1 MRRSSRAPVSLS
13 EPKTSVHSSK
23 GRLVVTRT
31 GYDALTAHVL
41 TDPEYQGGFEPLQRR
56 LRQIV
61 YQEFGIRHITIQI
74 EQSVTDCT
82 ENHHIGHLE
91 ATSRS

>member
-31 GYDALTAHVL
+31 
-41 TDPEYQGGFEPLQRR
+41 DPLSYLLAEDLKEE
-56 LRQIV
+56 LRAGLGKWYEAKLV
-61 YQEFGIRHITIQI
+61 DD
-74 EQSVTDCT
+74 EQ
-82 ENHHIGHLE
+82 LE
-91 ATSRS
+91 SGQLLL